1 MSTPRFHSPHVILNP
16 RAASGRAQDVWKS
29 VQATV
34 ESTLGPVDVR
44 LTDAPNHAAALTREA
59 LQTGADLV
67 VAVGGDGTFNEVVNG
82 YLSEGLPLNPNAS
95 LAFCPAGTGS
105 DFRRSAGIPRS
116 PLDAVRA
123 VAKAPVRNFDACGLR
138 VTTPDGDAITRYFAN
153 VASFGVGGDV
163 CLAAKRNVFTAV
175 NGRAAF
181 LWATAKTLLRYRA
194 KDICLTLDDKDPGP
208 SLRVMQVALGNGAYH
223 GGGMNVCPLASLESG
238 CIDVTVIRE
247 TGFLDF
253 LRSIRLLYSGNILS
267 HANCSHYRV
276 NSVKA
281 TSNDPVSVEV
291 DGEAVG
297 RLPCTAWVLPG
308 VLSIAGT
315 GIVG

>member
-1 MSTPRFHSPHVILNP
+1 MSTTRFRNPRVILNP
-16 RAASGRAQDVWKS
+16 GAASGRALRLWSSLQPIF
-29 VQATV
+29 

-44 LTDAPNHAAALTREA
+44 FTEAPNHAVALTREA
-59 LQTGADLV
+59 VQGGVDLV
-67 VAVGGDGTFNEVVNG
+67 IAVGGDGTFNEVVNG
-82 YLSEGLPLNPNAS
+82 YLSGELPINPDAS

-105 DFRRSAGIPRS
+105 DYRRSAGIPKS
-116 PLDAVRA
+116 PHAAVRA
-123 VAKAPVRNFDACGLR
+123 IAKAPVRKLDACVVR
-138 VTTPDGDAITRYFAN
+138 VTTPDGDTLTRYFAN
-153 VASFGVGGDV
+153 VASFGVGGEV
-163 CLAAKRNVFTAV
+163 CVAAKRNVLTAV

-194 KDICLTLDDKDPGP
+194 KDVCLTLDDEDPGQ
-208 SLRVMQVALGNGAYH
+208 SLRAMQVALGNGAYH

-276 NSVKA
+276 KSVTA
-281 TSNDPVSVEV
+281 TSNDHVLVEV

-297 RLPCTAWVLPG
+297 RLPCAAWVLPG

-315 GIVG
+315 RIAG